1 MKLPMVEKDRITI
14 FNRTTD
20 PCLRYIAT
28 LIEDWLKM
36 AIEVSDNVIE
46 KYDLV
51 YGDPVLPEDAAI
63 PRVDHYADKN
73 VPLAEDFLC
82 GDNLAAKQF
91 PFDLFSAMRFW
102 ILDEANKYARNGAF
116 DEHERLIPM
125 HSVQAK
131 LDTVTNP
138 PVNRYA
144 ILFKRWL
151 KKVLAKDSNWVF
163 PEEKKAAIILSH
175 DVDAIDVNFA
185 SYRRF
190 LANEHWGK
198 KKPLNFMKALV
209 QTLNSEIKNIL
220 SKEDYE
226 CFRKI
231 MNVEEESGVHSTF
244 FFSAYLNFEQRLGP
258 NNVKYLIDTPE
269 IRRTFEE
276 MKERGFE
283 IGLHSSYESGS
294 SAALLKEE
302 KERLEQVA
310 GVECRGIRHHA
321 WHIGNPPWET
331 FQRQARAGLKYDS
344 SFAFNDEPGY
354 RLGIA
359 LPFHPWHD
367 GNPLDI
373 IEVPVGIMDG
383 ALFYQ
388 EGMNVDRAIAI
399 ISSAIDSLK
408 IHEGV
413 MAIDWHNYT
422 SYPGN
427 KQYRMWG
434 DTYLELLKLLRS
446 DRDLWVG
453 SFQEFLAFTSSAD
466 DK

>member
-1 MKLPMVEKDRITI
+1 MIQRDHIILFSKEICSD
-14 FNRTTD
+14 
-20 PCLRYIAT
+20 LRYIVK
-28 LIEDWLKM
+28 EVGNWLKIP
-36 AIEVSDNVIE
+36 IEISDNLKD

-51 YGDPVLPEDAAI
+51 YGEPILSEDLII
-63 PRVDHYADKN
+63 PKIVRYTSKN
-73 VPLAEDFLC
+73 IPLAENCHSEKYLIE
-82 GDNLAAKQF
+82 KHF
-91 PFDLFSAMRFW
+91 PFDLFSAVRFW
-102 ILDEANKYARNGAF
+102 LLDEANAFRANYAF

-131 LDTVTNP
+131 LDTITNP
-138 PVNRYA
+138 PVNRYV

-151 KKVLAKDSNWVF
+151 KKVMGINTRWVL

-175 DVDAIDVNFA
+175 DVDTIDINFA

-190 LANEHWGK
+190 IANKYWEE
-198 KKPLNFMKALV
+198 KKPLKFMKALV
-209 QTLNSEIKNIL
+209 QTLNSDIMNIL

-226 CFRKI
+226 CFGKI
-231 MNVEEESGVHSTF
+231 MDVEEESGVHSTF
-244 FFSAYLNFEQRLGP
+244 FFSAYLNFEQRLGA
-258 NNVKYLIDTPE
+258 NNVKYLIDTPGT
-269 IRRTFEE
+269 RRTFEE
-276 MKERGFE
+276 MKQRGFE

-294 SAALLKEE
+294 SAVLLKEE
-302 KERLEQVA
+302 KERLEEVT
-310 GVECRGIRHHA
+310 GVDCCGIRHHA

-331 FQRQARAGLKYDS
+331 FQRQALAGLKYDS

-354 RLGIA
+354 RLGVA
-359 LPFHPWHD
+359 LPFHPWHEAD
-367 GNPLDI
+367 LLDI

-388 EGMNVDRAIAI
+388 EGMDVDRAIAI

-446 DRDLWVG
+446 NRDVWVG
-453 SFQEFLAFTSSAD
+453 SFQEFLTFAS
-466 DK
+466 